1 MEQINSI
8 GFIGAGKVA
17 TQFATAFKNAGLNVS
32 WVWSRTNK
40 SASLFSSLTGCK
52 IVEKITDPLPAA
64 DLVIISIKD
73 DALFDIAGLLA
84 PDTYSIVHTSGS
96 VDINVLKNISPDTG
110 VFYPL
115 QTFSEGRN
123 VSLKDVPVC
132 IEASGEELK
141 EKLCSLANC
150 IGSKVVIADSEKR
163 LCLHIAAVFACNF
176 TNYMYALSEKALK
189 KSGFDLTLLYPL
201 ILETTTKVLQNDP
214 DLVQTGPA
222 VRGDKR
228 IIENHIA
235 WLKEMPELKEVYELL
250 SNQLMKK
257 NDDGKL

>member
-1 MEQINSI
+1 MRQIKSI

-17 TQFATAFKNAGLNVS
+17 TQLARSFIDSGLNVT
-32 WVWSRTNK
+32 WVWSHTNK
-40 SASLFSSLTGCK
+40 SASLFSTISGCE
-52 IVEKITDPLPAA
+52 IIEKITDPLPAV

-73 DALFDIAGLLA
+73 DAVADIAGLLA
-84 PDTYSIVHTSGS
+84 PDSYSVVHTSGS
-96 VDINVLKNISPDTG
+96 LDINVLKNISPDTG

-123 VSLKDVPVC
+123 VSLKDVPIC
-132 IEASGEELK
+132 IEATGDQLK
-141 EKLCSLANC
+141 EKLCNLAEC
-150 IGSKVVIADSEKR
+150 IGSKVVITGSEQR

-176 TNYMYALSEKALK
+176 TNYLYGLSEKVLK
-189 KSGFDLTLLYPL
+189 KSGFDLSLLYPL
-201 ILETTTKVLQNDP
+201 ILETTAKVLKNYP

-235 WLKEMPELKEVYELL
+235 WLKGMPELKEVYELL